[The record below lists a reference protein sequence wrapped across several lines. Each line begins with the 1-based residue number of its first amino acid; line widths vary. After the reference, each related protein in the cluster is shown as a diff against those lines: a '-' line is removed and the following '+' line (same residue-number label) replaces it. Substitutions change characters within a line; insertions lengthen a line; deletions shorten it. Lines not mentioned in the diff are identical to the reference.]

1 QYGNDSNTINNAI
14 YHYYHSKLIACVKH
28 LASTKLRYTC
38 TRTSGLIK
46 QIAYLSV
53 PYLKYALHVEHRE
66 ILASIYPSSLAPSR
80 GYRLTVLPC
89 SDKTCR
95 PPRHIAYDPDR
106 TARKT
111 NGRDAKTSS
120 SYLLR
125 PGLFRD
131 EDSAGLPE
139 SRKRCDTAKKN
150 LKYYLPGETYILKLV
165 LVAGK
170 LHAKMSFRV
179 M

>member
-1 QYGNDSNTINNAI
+1 MAPEFRTESMIHRAVRQSIGYANA
-14 YHYYHSKLIACVKH
+14 A
-28 LASTKLRYTC
+28 
-38 TRTSGLIK
+38 
-46 QIAYLSV
+46 V
-53 PYLKYALHVEHRE
+53 PHPRLTL
-66 ILASIYPSSLAPSR
+66 SLAPSR

-139 SRKRCDTAKKN
+139 SRKRCNTAKKSVEETEREREREKYEVN
-150 LKYYLPGETYILKLV
+150 FRKSRADLKYYLPGKTYILKLV

>member
-1 QYGNDSNTINNAI
+1 NINVNHFI
-14 YHYYHSKLIACVKH
+14 RDQHVLLPSDEERH
-28 LASTKLRYTC
+28 LAFLYIDGPFIPQIHKLVFKMAFEF
-38 TRTSGLIK
+38 RTESMIHRAVK
-46 QIAYLSV
+46 QSIGYANAAV
-53 PYLKYALHVEHRE
+53 PHPWLTL
-66 ILASIYPSSLAPSR
+66 SLAPSR

-120 SYLLR
+120 SYKER
-125 PGLFRD
+125 EREKYEVNFRK
-131 EDSAGLPE
+131 
-139 SRKRCDTAKKN
+139 SRAD